1 MKKNNNII
9 GKLEDARVL
18 NEKTEALLLILEDYL
33 SRDLE
38 DKTITY
44 NSNEEKLTC
53 MLWEYKRLKQEYLLL
68 LDIVEEN
75 VKRCD
80 TNIQD
85 FIDLFNKAEKEG

>member
-9 GKLEDARVL
+9 NKLEDARVL

>member
-9 GKLEDARVL
+9 DKLEDARVL